1 MMLRSEVRRWLLIL
15 AGFSVSALIGTNV
28 LEAKTPPVS
37 SRKIEA
43 KKESLTQRSLS
54 EKVETIVRK
63 VLPNAA
69 VGIILQDA
77 KTGKILYE
85 RNSTERFVPA
95 STTKVLTA
103 SAALLA
109 LGPDFT
115 FETAIKILPGSRHG
129 SLLRGSVFVQFS
141 GDPSLKSKDL
151 QGLIQEMGAAGIKT
165 IQGDLIID
173 NTRFQGPNYA
183 PGWTWDSI
191 HWHYSAPI
199 TSVIVNQNRVGLT
212 LRPGTVPGGL
222 VQANIVSDYRQAFS
236 IYSAV
241 RAATEFQSNTG
252 CQLLLNMDNHNQVM
266 LGGCW
271 PVSKHPVGLKL
282 AVNNPDLV
290 ARQIIL
296 NALKTANIQLI
307 GDIKLGIPTPSNGVV
322 LAKHQ
327 SKPLSL
333 LLKNVLKD
341 SNNIYAESLTKTLGF
356 RYFQQGTFK
365 AGARAIKKIL
375 SKPANMNVKRMKL
388 LDGSGQSRY
397 NLLSPKHL
405 NQVLHMMYHHALY
418 PEFKEG
424 LAISGKS
431 GTLKWRM
438 GDKGM
443 IGNVVAKTGT
453 LEGVSTLSGY
463 LTPKNKRTMVFTIMT
478 DRVVESTRHSKRLEA
493 QLCQLFMNY
502 FATHPGV

>member
-1 MMLRSEVRRWLLIL
+1 MVH
-15 AGFSVSALIGTNV
+15 
-28 LEAKTPPVS
+28 AKSPAVV
-37 SRKIEA
+37 SRKIE
-43 KKESLTQRSLS
+43 SRQSPSTQKALS
-54 EKVETIVRK
+54 EKVEAIVQK
-63 VLPNAA
+63 ILPSAP
-69 VGIILQDA
+69 VGIIVQDA
-77 KTGKILYE
+77 KTGKVLYE
-85 RNSTERFVPA
+85 RNSAERFVPA
-95 STTKVLTA
+95 STAKVLTA
-103 SAALLA
+103 SAALIA

-115 FETAIKILPGSRHG
+115 FETALKALPATR
-129 SLLRGSVFVQFS
+129 RGSVIKGDVFVTFS
-141 GDPSLKSKDL
+141 GDPSLKSTDL
-151 QGLIQEMGAAGIKT
+151 QALIQRLAASGINT
-165 IQGDLIID
+165 IYGDVIID

-199 TSVIVNQNRVGLT
+199 TSVIINQNRVGLT
-212 LRPGTVPGGL
+212 LRPGTVPGGV

-252 CQLLLNMDNHNQVM
+252 CQLLLSMDNHNQVM

-271 PVSKHPVGLKL
+271 PVSKNPVGLRL

-296 NALKTANIQLI
+296 NALKSANIHLH
-307 GDIKLGIPTPSNGVV
+307 GNIKMGMPTPQNSVILV
-322 LAKHQ
+322 KHQ

-365 AGARAIKKIL
+365 AGTRAIKKIL
-375 SKPANMNVKRMKL
+375 SKPAQMNVKRMKL

-405 NQVLHMMYHHALY
+405 NQVLYMMYHHSFY
-418 PEFKEG
+418 PQFKEG

-438 GDKGM
+438 GQNGM
-443 IGNVVAKTGT
+443 LGNVVAKTGT

-463 LTPKNKRTMVFTIMT
+463 LTLKNQRTMVFTIMT
-478 DRVVESTRHSKRLEA
+478 DRVVESTRHSKLLEA

-502 FATHPGV
+502 FSAHPPA

>member
-1 MMLRSEVRRWLLIL
+1 MVQWRVERWLFIL
-15 AGFSVSALIGTNV
+15 VASMLGVSMGVNAV
-28 LEAKTPPVS
+28 EAKTPSVV
-37 SRKIEA
+37 SRKVEPR
-43 KKESLTQRSLS
+43 KETLTQRGLS
-54 EKVETIVRK
+54 DKVETIIHK
-63 VLPNAA
+63 ILPNAP

-77 KTGKILYE
+77 KTGKVLYE
-85 RNSTERFVPA
+85 RNSGERFVPA
-95 STTKVLTA
+95 STAKVLTA
-103 SAALLA
+103 SAALIA

-115 FETAIKILPGSRHG
+115 FETTIKTMAASR
-129 SLLRGSVFVQFS
+129 RGQVIQGTLFVEFT
-141 GDPSLKSKDL
+141 GDPSLKAKDL
-151 QGLIQEMGAAGIKT
+151 QDLIQKMAAAGIKT
-165 IQGDLIID
+165 INGDVVID

-199 TSVIVNQNRVGLT
+199 TSVIINQNRVGLT

-252 CQLLLNMDNHNQVM
+252 CQLLLSMDNHNQVM

-271 PVSKHPVGLKL
+271 PVSKNPVGLKL
-282 AVNNPDLV
+282 AVNNPDIV

-296 NALKTANIQLI
+296 SSLRAANIHLT
-307 GDIKLGIPTPSNGVV
+307 GEIKSGIATPINSVV
-322 LAKHQ
+322 LVKHR
-327 SKPLSL
+327 SKPLSV
-333 LLKNVLKD
+333 LLKRVLKD

-356 RYFQQGTFK
+356 RYFKQGTFK
-365 AGARAIKKIL
+365 AGTRAIKKIL

-405 NQVLHMMYHHALY
+405 NQVLHMMYHHSFY

-438 GDKGM
+438 GHKGM
-443 IGNVVAKTGT
+443 LGNVVAKTGT

-463 LTPKNKRTMVFTIMT
+463 LTPKNQRTIVFTIMT
-478 DRVVESTRHSKRLEA
+478 DRVVESTRHSKLLEA
-493 QLCQLFMNY
+493 QLCQLFLNY